1 MNLLPPR
8 WLTAFVLLAAAT
20 TAVPEA
26 PGAQELL
33 RFGYSEEDEYR
44 ILSTTDQVVTINGQV
59 HQENQITNRIAIE
72 VTDVEGD
79 SGFHELT
86 AAVLYRAQIAADILQ
101 YGREYE
107 SEFRRDSRGYY
118 DIDPAFEVPPTQNV
132 PIFPEEPVSVGDSW
146 SFEGR
151 EIINLQ
157 ESLDVSAGYQGPILA
172 RISFPVGYRFEAI
185 EERDGEPVAV
195 IDVDYVLHH
204 RPTGVSPD
212 LWYPVLISGEISQR
226 IYWNLERG
234 RLVESDGTYVF
245 SFAMATGDMVVFQGT
260 TRSEVIDSRPL
271 DRENVRRQIED
282 DLRDRGVE
290 DAEVTSD
297 DRGVTITLDNIQF
310 PPDSAALIPAEQE
323 KLRQIGEILRNY
335 PENDILVSGHT
346 ALAGTPEGRQRLSEQ
361 RAAAVGEFLIDEGVR
376 EPDRILYQG
385 FGARE
390 PVADNSTPEGM
401 RKNRRVEITI
411 LEN

>member
-1 MNLLPPR
+1 MNLLPRR
-8 WLTAFVLLAAAT
+8 WITALLLLAAAA
-20 TAVPEA
+20 TAAPEA

-33 RFGYSEEDEYR
+33 RFRYSEEDKYR
-44 ILSTTDQVVTINGQV
+44 ILSTTDQVVTINGEV

-72 VTDVEGD
+72 VTDADGD
-79 SGFHELT
+79 SGLHEMT
-86 AAVLYRAQIAADILQ
+86 AAVLYRAQFAADILQ

-107 SEFRRDSRGYY
+107 SEFRRDARGYY
-118 DIDPAFEVPPTQNV
+118 EIDPSFEVPPTQNV
-132 PIFPEEPVSVGDSW
+132 PIFPEAPVSVGDSW

-157 ESLDVSAGYQGPILA
+157 ESLDVSANYRGPILA
-172 RISFPVGYRFEAI
+172 RISFPVGYRFEAV

-195 IDVDYVLHH
+195 IDVDYALHH
-204 RPTGVSPD
+204 RPSGVSPD
-212 LWYPVLISGEISQR
+212 LWYPVLISGEIRQR

-245 SFAMATGDMVVFQGT
+245 AFSMATGDIVVFQGT
-260 TRSEVIDSRPL
+260 SRSEVIDSRPL
-271 DRENVRRQIED
+271 DRENVRRRIED
-282 DLRDRGVE
+282 DLKERGVE

-297 DRGVTITLDNIQF
+297 DRGVTITLDNVQF
-310 PPDSAALIPAEQE
+310 PPDSAFLVPAEQG

-346 ALAGTPEGRQRLSEQ
+346 ALAGTAEGRQRLSEQ

-376 EPDRILYQG
+376 EPDRILYRG

>member
-1 MNLLPPR
+1 MNLLPRR
-8 WLTAFVLLAAAT
+8 WLTALLLLAAAV
-20 TAVPEA
+20 TAAPEA
-26 PGAQELL
+26 PVAQELL
-33 RFGYSEEDEYR
+33 RFRYSEDDKYR

-59 HQENQITNRIAIE
+59 HQENQITNRIAI
-72 VTDVEGD
+72 DVAEADGD
-79 SGFHELT
+79 SGLHRLT
-86 AAVLYRAQIAADILQ
+86 AAVLFRAQFAAGIQQ

-107 SEFRRDSRGYY
+107 SEFRRDARGYY
-118 DIDPAFEVPPTQNV
+118 DIDPSFEVPPTQNV

-157 ESLDVSAGYQGPILA
+157 ESLDVGANYRGPILA
-172 RISFPVGYRFEAI
+172 RINFPVGYRFEAI
-185 EERDGEPVAV
+185 EEREGEPVAV
-195 IDVDYVLHH
+195 IDVDYALHA

-212 LWYPVLISGEISQR
+212 LWYPVLISGEVTQR

-271 DRENVRRQIED
+271 DREDVRRQIED

-290 DAEVTSD
+290 DAEVSSD
-297 DRGVTITLDNIQF
+297 DRGVTITLDNVQF
-310 PPDSAALIPAEQE
+310 PPDSAVLIPREQE

-346 ALAGTPEGRQRLSEQ
+346 ALAGTPEGRQRLSEE
-361 RAAAVGEFLIDEGVR
+361 RAAAVGEFLIDEEVR